1 MLESNLCIL
10 ESILDKYE
18 STLDRFNF
26 SFASDSND
34 DSFSEN
40 KLIFTILALLL
51 ILLQNNIEEESLL
64 SLSVFCEELFNLLSA
79 NMLLEL
85 LFFVIFTLRYPIGL
99 KLKLLFLKN
108 FEFSLN
114 DNLLSLVLK

>member
-1 MLESNLCIL
+1 MLESTLCIF

-18 STLDRFNF
+18 STLDKFNF

-34 DSFSEN
+34 NSFSEN
-40 KLIFTILALLL
+40 KLIFTIFALLL

-79 NMLLEL
+79 NILLEL
-85 LFFVIFTLRYPIGL
+85 LFLVIFILRYSIGL
-99 KLKLLFLKN
+99 KLKLFFLKN
-108 FEFSLN
+108 FELSLN